1 LGRQRQRQQQRRRAR
16 TAERKQAEPVQNSP
30 QGGVGRGGL
39 IGGVA
44 VIVLAIA
51 AFIFFTNRGSS
62 AGPTATPSPAA
73 TSVALATTP
82 IDGIGCETSEGS
94 AYHIHQ
100 HLTLYDHGKNVP
112 LPAYVGIPGGVSGNC
127 LYWLHVHDMSPS
139 NIVHIESPVK
149 KFFTLGNFLDIWART
164 VSTTTPPSGRFLSN
178 LKNAGRQG
186 QVTLFVN
193 GKRYTRPYRSL
204 TLRSRLVITLE
215 VGKPVV
221 APKPFTDW
229 QNL

>member
-1 LGRQRQRQQQRRRAR
+1 MQ
-16 TAERKQAEPVQNSP
+16 KSP
-30 QGGVGRGGL
+30 QGGVGRGGV
-39 IGGVA
+39 IGGLA

-51 AFIFFTNRGSS
+51 AFVFFTNHSSS
-62 AGPTATPSPAA
+62 AGPTATPSPAV
-73 TSVALATTP
+73 TSVALSKSP

-100 HLTLYDHGKNVP
+100 HLTLYDHGKSVP

-149 KFFTLGNFLDIWART
+149 RFFTLGNFLDIWTRT
-164 VSTTTPPSGRFLSN
+164 VSTTTPSDGTFLAN
-178 LKNAGRQG
+178 LKTAGQQG

-193 GKRYTRPYRSL
+193 GKRYMRPYRSL
-204 TLRSRLVITLE
+204 TLRSHLAITLE